1 MTAEK
6 TPAWNV
12 KGRIVI
18 ACNCEVGCPCNVNGR
33 PTLGHCEGGW
43 TWWIEAGKYG
53 ELDVSGLHLGLY
65 ADWPAAIHE
74 GNGVATALVD
84 ERASDAQRGA
94 LAGMVVGEAGGPWA
108 IFRKTFTAVHG
119 PAYVRYESDFAD
131 VPRVRAGDK
140 VEVTTEYIKNPVTG
154 ATIHPR
160 LVLPEGL
167 LVKDAALVRSIK
179 FSVKDKIAYE
189 HSGRYAAFGFYEYY
203 GP

>member
-1 MTAEK
+1 MTTEK

-18 ACNCEVGCPCNVNGR
+18 ACSCEVGCPCNVNGR

-94 LAGMVVGEAGGPWA
+94 LGAMVVGDAGGPWA
-108 IFRKTFTAVHG
+108 IFRKTFTALHG

-167 LVKDAALVRSIK
+167 LVKDAALVRSIR

>member
-1 MTAEK
+1 M
-6 TPAWNV
+6 
-12 KGRIVI
+12 
-18 ACNCEVGCPCNVNGR
+18 
-33 PTLGHCEGGW
+33 
-43 TWWIEAGKYG
+43 
-53 ELDVSGLHLGLY
+53 
-65 ADWPAAIHE
+65 
-74 GNGVATALVD
+74 
-84 ERASDAQRGA
+84 
-94 LAGMVVGEAGGPWA
+94 
-108 IFRKTFTAVHG
+108 
-119 PAYVRYESDFAD
+119 
-131 VPRVRAGDK
+131 RAGDK